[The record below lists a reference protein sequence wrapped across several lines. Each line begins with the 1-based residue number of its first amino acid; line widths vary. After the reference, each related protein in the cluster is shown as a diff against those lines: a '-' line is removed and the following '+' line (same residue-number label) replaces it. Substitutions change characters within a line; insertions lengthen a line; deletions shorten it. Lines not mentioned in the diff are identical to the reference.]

1 MSDTASTSP
10 TASGSAVSGGAG
22 TGTGSSGSG
31 NGNGDSGGSGGNG
44 GNDNGSGSGKL
55 DYVRAHHSED
65 VVEKMNKATVTG
77 ETVAGVSSAASV
89 VFGSSAGSALRLTV
103 VGQLCKLGQP
113 MEERTYP
120 LLLHPTQWVL
130 FGSQA
135 AGVVVGNFL
144 ITISFWL
151 LMCIVVQVV
160 SCLPMFKALD
170 AVGLC
175 RFPSSPLFVFQFLL
189 QGTALGAMALVFYP
203 PSTPLF
209 LLGAA
214 SLMFCCVVPFYV
226 LYSVCNGVPRKAYY
240 LHDVDVDR
248 KTWLSALIGPGEWV
262 SRFETNMWS
271 YRYAAVVRPYRQEWA
286 CYSFVEMAASL
297 TVAAVDST
305 TAHSLVACGHQKT
318 GSAVVFIVLLV
329 AEIYAWP
336 HARARDGYMFPTIQ
350 LVQASALL
358 LMAVGYYVENTD
370 YWTFGTAA
378 ELFMVCAAI
387 FGVKVVLDLGT
398 EVYLYCKGR
407 RTTLQEYA
415 YAESAKTLLEC
426 DTESVLDRESLS
438 VSSHGSLFKDTR
450 HNSTL
455 APATPSQYSVLS
467 STGSGSSFATYSY
480 FPPLDGSP
488 RSMARGSI
496 LKTHSNLSSVPSS
509 SWGGGGP
516 SCVLPEGRRRQ
527 TSMVKT
533 IS

>member
-1 MSDTASTSP
+1 M
-10 TASGSAVSGGAG
+10 
-22 TGTGSSGSG
+22 
-31 NGNGDSGGSGGNG
+31 GDS
-44 GNDNGSGSGKL
+44 GSGSGKL
-55 DYVRAHHSED
+55 DHVRAHHSKHTVQTMD
-65 VVEKMNKATVTG
+65 KATVTA
-77 ETVAGVSSAASV
+77 ETVSGVSSAASV
-89 VFGSSAGSALRLTV
+89 VSGASAGSALRLTV

-113 MEERTYP
+113 MEKRKYP

-151 LMCIVVQVV
+151 VMSIVVQVV
-160 SCLPMFKALD
+160 VCTGFFTNAD
-170 AVGLC
+170 AMGLC

-189 QGTALGAMALVFYP
+189 QGTSLGAMALVFYP

-336 HARARDGYMFPTIQ
+336 HARARDGYMLPAFQ
-350 LVQASALL
+350 CMQASALL
-358 LMAVGYYVENTD
+358 LMATGYYVENTD
-370 YWTFGTAA
+370 YWTFGAA
-378 ELFMVCAAI
+378 AKLLVACA
-387 FGVKVVLDLGT
+387 GVLVLKVVLDVCS
-398 EVYLYCKGR
+398 EIYIYCTGR
-407 RTTLQEYA
+407 RDRLHELALQPKLSGVEDVEV
-415 YAESAKTLLEC
+415 AEMLLVSAKHVSDVQLSQT
-426 DTESVLDRESLS
+426 SLT
-438 VSSHGSLFKDTR
+438 SLP
-450 HNSTL
+450 STSCL
-455 APATPSQYSVLS
+455 HVKPYEKAPSPATVTLDVGVLS
-467 STGSGSSFATYSY
+467 TADASSRHSGHFDMTYKSKRRSSNFT
-480 FPPLDGSP
+480 
-488 RSMARGSI
+488 
-496 LKTHSNLSSVPSS
+496 V
-509 SWGGGGP
+509 
-516 SCVLPEGRRRQ
+516 
-527 TSMVKT
+527 
-533 IS
+533 

>member
-1 MSDTASTSP
+1 M
-10 TASGSAVSGGAG
+10 
-22 TGTGSSGSG
+22 
-31 NGNGDSGGSGGNG
+31 
-44 GNDNGSGSGKL
+44 GSGSGKL

-65 VVEKMNKATVTG
+65 VVEKMDKATVTA
-77 ETVAGVSSAASV
+77 ETVSGVSSAASV
-89 VFGSSAGSALRLTV
+89 VSGASAGSALRLAV

-151 LMCIVVQVV
+151 VMSIVVQAVH
-160 SCLPMFKALD
+160 CTGYFKSMD
-170 AVGLC
+170 AMGLC

-189 QGTALGAMALVFYP
+189 QGTSLGAMALVFYP

-329 AEIYAWP
+329 AEICAWP
-336 HARARDGYMFPTIQ
+336 HARARDGYMLPAFQ
-350 LVQASALL
+350 CMQASALL
-358 LMAVGYYVENTD
+358 LMATGYYVENTD
-370 YWTFGTAA
+370 YWTFGAA
-378 ELFMVCAAI
+378 AKLLVACA
-387 FGVKVVLDLGT
+387 GVLVLKVVLDVCS
-398 EVYLYCKGR
+398 EIYIYCTDR
-407 RTTLQEYA
+407 RNRLHELALQPKPLSMCAVEA
-415 YAESAKTLLEC
+415 GLQRHHSGSRA
-426 DTESVLDRESLS
+426 DTEELEELTRVSLLSDDALDVTARYLSEIQSHVSFTSMSSMPCIQVEPSDQVCSPRRDRGMSSTFTALKTGDSL
-438 VSSHGSLFKDTR
+438 
-450 HNSTL
+450 
-455 APATPSQYSVLS
+455 LS
-467 STGSGSSFATYSY
+467 SE
-480 FPPLDGSP
+480 
-488 RSMARGSI
+488 
-496 LKTHSNLSSVPSS
+496 SVDANR
-509 SWGGGGP
+509 WH
-516 SCVLPEGRRRQ
+516 RRRSQ
-527 TSMVKT
+527 TFRA
-533 IS
+533 

>member
-1 MSDTASTSP
+1 M
-10 TASGSAVSGGAG
+10 
-22 TGTGSSGSG
+22 GSSDSG
-31 NGNGDSGGSGGNG
+31 NGS
-44 GNDNGSGSGKL
+44 GSGSGKL

-65 VVEKMNKATVTG
+65 VVEEMEIVGVT
-77 ETVAGVSSAASV
+77 TKVVSGVSSAASV
-89 VFGSSAGSALRLTV
+89 VSGASAGSALRLAV

-135 AGVVVGNFL
+135 AGVVVGNFV
-144 ITISFWL
+144 ITVAFWFV
-151 LMCIVVQVV
+151 MCIVVQ
-160 SCLPMFKALD
+160 
-170 AVGLC
+170 AVFYTGYYKGMDVMGLC
-175 RFPSSPLFVFQFLL
+175 AFPSSPLFVFQFLL
-189 QGTALGAMALVFYP
+189 QGTALGAMALLFYP

-336 HARARDGYMFPTIQ
+336 HARARDGYMLPAFQ
-350 LVQASALL
+350 CMQASALL
-358 LMAVGYYVENTD
+358 LMATGYYVENTD
-370 YWTFGTAA
+370 YWTFGAA
-378 ELFMVCAAI
+378 AKLLVACA
-387 FGVKVVLDLGT
+387 GVLVLKVVLDVCS
-398 EVYLYCKGR
+398 EVHVYCTGR
-407 RTTLQEYA
+407 RDRLHELALQPKVDVE
-415 YAESAKTLLEC
+415 
-426 DTESVLDRESLS
+426 V
-438 VSSHGSLFKDTR
+438 
-450 HNSTL
+450 
-455 APATPSQYSVLS
+455 PATPALEIVRTPPARHVSDVQLSHYSFV
-467 STGSGSSFATYSY
+467 
-480 FPPLDGSP
+480 
-488 RSMARGSI
+488 SM
-496 LKTHSNLSSVPSS
+496 PSS
-509 SWGGGGP
+509 SCLHAESFDEVSLPPGRAMSRGMLDVG
-516 SCVLPEGRRRQ
+516 VLSTADASSRHSGYFDMPYESRRRNSNF
-527 TSMVKT
+527 TV
-533 IS
+533 